1 VLAKQVDRDNLKSHL
16 VNKSFSPVLFL
27 NDFVTSFF
35 TKQKSR
41 DEFWRMITTFENDLF
56 NQNQQKLENHEG
68 KVMMEIENQRLKAEN
83 KELEANLEKYFL
95 LKQDFAVSYIH
106 T

>member
-1 VLAKQVDRDNLKSHL
+1 
-16 VNKSFSPVLFL
+16 
-27 NDFVTSFF
+27 
-35 TKQKSR
+35 
-41 DEFWRMITTFENDLF
+41 MITTFENDLF

-95 LKQDFAVSYIH
+95 LKQDFAVSYID